1 MEVEFTNNA
10 ILADSVK
17 VMIRVSGFIKQTP
30 LFNWFWAENVIH
42 IHIPEFHC
50 ILDVKDIIS

>member
-1 MEVEFTNNA
+1 
-10 ILADSVK
+10 
-17 VMIRVSGFIKQTP
+17 MIRVSGFIKQTP